1 MSHILTDLGE
11 EWTLETALEG
21 VSVTIGLYNDG
32 TDAIGDTDDLG
43 AITTE
48 PSDGN
53 YARQSAS
60 LTLADE
66 SGDWAAETSSDVSFD
81 TTDTTGTVDGYFIVA
96 NFTADD
102 TGDSGANDHLVATGA
117 LSQDR
122 DLSQI
127 DTLTISAGSMGFSVT

>member
-11 EWTLETALEG
+11 EWVLETALEG

-32 TDAIGDTDDLG
+32 TDSIGDTDDLS
-43 AITTE
+43 ALTSE

-66 SGDWAAETSSDVSFD
+66 SGDWAAKTGSDVTFD
-81 TTDTTGTVDGYFIVA
+81 VTNTTGTVDSYFIVA

-102 TGDSGANDHLVATGA
+102 TGDSGANDHLVSTGE
-117 LSQDR
+117 LSQNR

-127 DTLTISAGSMGFSVT
+127 DTLTISAGSMGILLT